1 MLEAMAWCEETAG
14 LRQGRP
20 TRGAKEE
27 IGDVRGV
34 GAWQGAMRRRGRR
47 GRAGALLER
56 GEEEKEGGPHKGL
69 QGHGNGLGEDR
80 DDEVGVGSATEMRS
94 RRRGLRAVVV

>member
-1 MLEAMAWCEETAG
+1 MAVREEQR
-14 LRQGRP
+14 RQ
-20 TRGAKEE
+20 
-27 IGDVRGV
+27 
-34 GAWQGAMRRRGRR
+34 AMRRRGRR